1 MAGHVT
7 LCVGK
12 GRGKD
17 VASATHFASPA
28 SVRPYVSDRLA
39 GWLADFCAGVSLSPS
54 LCVSISPSLHLSIS
68 PSLHLS
74 ISPSI
79 SLSSPFAS
87 STQHTEFV
95 PGEERGSGGCYCGS
109 ETMRRG
115 REEAERSLEG
125 RAERSLEGRAER
137 SLEGRAERGR
147 EWQEATASPPG
158 VMVVASP
165 DVPIAGNATDKERI
179 LRTERRQDKNRGCC
193 CGYYARI
200 MGNVCSSG
208 PSTAN
213 HSAHNEDV
221 ENGAARDK
229 QQRKQLQRIP
239 TFSKV
244 HARLREDCKVRDAY
258 KIGKTYVLRSCLS
271 VLKASSLSPSF
282 SFFLLLS
289 PSFSFFLLLSLL
301 LLHGCWGV
309 CGTVGLWGSTSRT
322 RSRTRAGLRTCR
334 VVICSL
340 NQLTSWL
347 KPAGF
352 LLVVWGRVD
361 FRW

>member
-1 MAGHVT
+1 
-7 LCVGK
+7 
-12 GRGKD
+12 
-17 VASATHFASPA
+17 
-28 SVRPYVSDRLA
+28 
-39 GWLADFCAGVSLSPS
+39 
-54 LCVSISPSLHLSIS
+54 
-68 PSLHLS
+68 
-74 ISPSI
+74 
-79 SLSSPFAS
+79 
-87 STQHTEFV
+87 
-95 PGEERGSGGCYCGS
+95 
-109 ETMRRG
+109 MRRG

-289 PSFSFFLLLSLL
+289 PSFSFFLSFSCM
-301 LLHGCWGV
+301 GVGV
-309 CGTVGLWGSTSRT
+309 CVGLWDCGALPHGPAHGPERVF
-322 RSRTRAGLRTCR
+322 AR
-334 VVICSL
+334 VVSL
-340 NQLTSWL
+340 FARLINSRPGSNRLVF
-347 KPAGF
+347 F
-352 LLVVWGRVD
+352 L
-361 FRW
+361 

>member
-1 MAGHVT
+1 
-7 LCVGK
+7 
-12 GRGKD
+12 
-17 VASATHFASPA
+17 
-28 SVRPYVSDRLA
+28 
-39 GWLADFCAGVSLSPS
+39 
-54 LCVSISPSLHLSIS
+54 
-68 PSLHLS
+68 
-74 ISPSI
+74 
-79 SLSSPFAS
+79 
-87 STQHTEFV
+87 
-95 PGEERGSGGCYCGS
+95 
-109 ETMRRG
+109 MRRG
-115 REEAERSLEG
+115 REGSAERSLEG
-125 RAERSLEGRAER
+125 SAERSIEGSAER

-158 VMVVASP
+158 VMVVASL

-289 PSFSFFLLLSLL
+289 PSFSPSPAWVL
-301 LLHGCWGV
+301 GCV
-309 CGTVGLWGSTSRT
+309 CDCGTVGLWDCGALPHGPAHGPERVF
-322 RSRTRAGLRTCR
+322 AR
-334 VVICSL
+334 VVSL
-340 NQLTSWL
+340 FARLINSRPGSNRLVF
-347 KPAGF
+347 F
-352 LLVVWGRVD
+352 L
-361 FRW
+361 